1 MATATAT
8 AVPSLTSPSQFFDS
22 SDAVPSLSSI
32 LYPLSTL
39 ASRSRQGS
47 GITKRLECYCPTLC
61 CPSSRL
67 CGPTTEAEAVLVL
80 IPSERMAN
88 TPEDPTL
95 PHSPY
100 AAERPPSIGIN
111 DPSSLQ
117 CTTSPAIFQP
127 FDENEQ
133 SGLIHCA
140 TAEVD
145 DGSEAIQDTPT
156 AKSLLSKTLSTNATH
171 TPLPKTKITMPISRP
186 TNHDAGIG
194 FLDFAFLPRQV
205 PKPTSYG
212 RQRTHN
218 GRLSVDDQ
226 QTELNNTYTGYVP
239 AHLS

>member
-1 MATATAT
+1 MVAT
-8 AVPSLTSPSQFFDS
+8 AVPSLTSPSQFFNS
-22 SDAVPSLSSI
+22 SDAVSSLSSI

-39 ASRSRQGS
+39 ASCSRQGS
-47 GITKRLECYCPTLC
+47 EIAKSLECCCPTIVLS
-61 CPSSRL
+61 SSRL
-67 CGPTTEAEAVLVL
+67 RGPAAEAEAVLVL

-100 AAERPPSIGIN
+100 AAERPQSIGIN

-117 CTTSPAIFQP
+117 YTTSPAIFQP
-127 FDENEQ
+127 FDKNEELE
-133 SGLIHCA
+133 LIHSA

-145 DGSEAIQDTPT
+145 DGSEAIQETPT

-171 TPLPKTKITMPISRP
+171 TPLPKTTMHISRP

-205 PKPTSYG
+205 PKPTSYD
-212 RQRTHN
+212 RQRIHN
-218 GRLSVDDQ
+218 GRLSIVNDQ
-226 QTELNNTYTGYVP
+226 QTELNDTYAGYVP
-239 AHLS
+239 AQLP